1 MIRIGILYLI
11 KFYLILLLY
20 LRNKISF
27 ISIFTILSRLFDIAF
42 PSPTF
47 KEHFLSVAG
56 RERVRRKAIRKAI
69 YHKLAFKS
77 SFKRFLFI
85 KFNLP
90 VNRHI

>member
-42 PSPTF
+42 PATF
-47 KEHFLSVAG
+47 KEHFLPVAG

-69 YHKLAFKS
+69 YHKLTFKS